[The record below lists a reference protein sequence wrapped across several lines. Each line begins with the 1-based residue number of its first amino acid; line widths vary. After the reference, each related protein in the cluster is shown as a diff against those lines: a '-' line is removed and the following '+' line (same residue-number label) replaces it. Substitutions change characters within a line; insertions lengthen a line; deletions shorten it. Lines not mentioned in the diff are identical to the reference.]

1 MKKLFIF
8 LIALLLPFFALEMSA
23 DEEKAIITI
32 PIELGPEKNLTRSQ
46 GEEHW
51 WSNPYEGDDPI
62 EEISKVALQVVL
74 KVDPYNGA
82 PESYIIKTFY
92 ADSYTWSKQYIR

>member
-1 MKKLFIF
+1 MKDCVIFHFLYFIDNQIVTSKVLYVLKDRFFLLFHAPIIYLRCFKFILMKKLFIF

-46 GEEHW
+46 GDEHW
-51 WSNPYEGDDPI
+51 
-62 EEISKVALQVVL
+62 
-74 KVDPYNGA
+74 
-82 PESYIIKTFY
+82 
-92 ADSYTWSKQYIR
+92 

>member
-1 MKKLFIF
+1 M
-8 LIALLLPFFALEMSA
+8 A
-23 DEEKAIITI
+23 
-32 PIELGPEKNLTRSQ
+32 N
-46 GEEHW
+46 W
-51 WSNPYEGDDPI
+51 EGYTFNRNYLWKP
-62 EEISKVALQVVL
+62 LVL

>member
-1 MKKLFIF
+1 MKDWFFLLFHAPIIYLRCFKFILMKKLFIF

-51 WSNPYEGDDPI
+51 
-62 EEISKVALQVVL
+62 
-74 KVDPYNGA
+74 
-82 PESYIIKTFY
+82 
-92 ADSYTWSKQYIR
+92 